1 MKRRAKQNKGITLIK
16 KSNQLIEA
24 RYKFDVWETRVFL
37 SVLSYIRREDED
49 FKTYRIWYRDVIKT
63 FGLTSGQSYGF
74 LRDASRSLMRK
85 VFNVTNE
92 ENGFQRETEYH
103 IIRSVNFLSEGE
115 KGRGVETQE
124 FIDITFDPQMKP
136 MLLQLQRNFTAYD
149 LRNVVKLGTYPVRVY
164 ELLKQYESIGERTL
178 GFEEMKRMFELTEEY
193 PLFGNF
199 FQKVIA
205 PSVRD
210 VNLHTDLTITKM
222 EKIKEGK
229 RVVALRFV
237 FQRKSEEELRM
248 ARGELIGKSL
258 EIPFPVAEKEA
269 QPVRAATEKDR
280 LFNLFHADVVQK
292 FGVTPSVFLELLE
305 DCNEEKLAQAIRVT
319 RRAKSL
325 NQIKSSL
332 AGFFVQA
339 LKTGYTDPKEEAL
352 KRKESEE
359 QQKQAKDEVRLKLE
373 ALKDELASK
382 INDTIRELTT
392 ANPEITNQ
400 AINALY
406 ENPVSKSVIDE
417 QEKLLVRALTIEDFR
432 HERILREMV
441 KAKIAELEREKFSPL
456 YESYEERVALLK
468 AEFNK
473 LYPNIP

>member
-1 MKRRAKQNKGITLIK
+1 MKKRHHQNKGITLIK

-37 SVLSYIRREDED
+37 SVLSHIRREDED

-74 LRDASRSLMRK
+74 LRDAARSLMRK
-85 VFNVTNE
+85 VFNVASE
-92 ENGFQRETEYH
+92 EDGFQRETEYH

-115 KGRGVETQE
+115 KGRGVENQE

-199 FQKVIA
+199 YQKVIA

-222 EKIKEGK
+222 EKVKEGK
-229 RVVALRFV
+229 RVVGIRFV
-237 FQRKSEEELRM
+237 FQRKSEEELRT
-248 ARGELIGKSL
+248 ARGEFIGKSL
-258 EIPFPVAEKEA
+258 EIPFPPQPKETQAERPE
-269 QPVRAATEKDR
+269 TDKDR
-280 LFNLFHADVVQK
+280 LFNRFHADVVQK

-305 DCNEEKLAQAIRVT
+305 GCTEAQVEQAIRVT
-319 RRAKSL
+319 RRAKSQ
-325 NQIKSSL
+325 NQIKTSL

-339 LKTGYTDPKEEAL
+339 LKSGYTDPQEEAQTRKLVEAKKKATLEDIKAQLEVL
-352 KRKESEE
+352 KE
-359 QQKQAKDEVRLKLE
+359 D
-373 ALKDELASK
+373 LASK
-382 INDTIRELTT
+382 INDKIRELTSS
-392 ANPEITNQ
+392 NPDLTTQ
-400 AINALY
+400 AIESLY
-406 ENPVSKSVIDE
+406 ENPVSKTVIDE
-417 QEKLLVRALTIEDFR
+417 QEKTLARPLNIEDFR

-441 KAKIAELEREKFSPL
+441 KAKIVDLERGQFASLYKD
-456 YESYEERVALLK
+456 YESQIAALK
-468 AEFNK
+468 AA
-473 LYPNIP
+473 YDQD

>member
-1 MKRRAKQNKGITLIK
+1 MKRKPRQNKGITLIK

-37 SVLSYIRREDED
+37 SVLSHIRREDED
-49 FKTYRIWYRDVIKT
+49 FKPYRIWYRDVIKT

-74 LRDASRSLMRK
+74 LRDAARSLMRK
-85 VFNVTNE
+85 VFNVSHE

-115 KGRGVETQE
+115 KGRGVESQE

-164 ELLKQYESIGERTL
+164 ELLKQYENIGERTL
-178 GFEEMKRMFELTEEY
+178 GFDEMKRMFELTEEY

-199 FQKVIA
+199 YQKVIA

-210 VNLHTDLTITKM
+210 VNLHTDINITKV
-222 EKIKEGK
+222 EKVKEGK

-237 FQRKSEEELRM
+237 FHRKTEEEIRM
-248 ARGELIGKSL
+248 ARGEFIGKSL
-258 EIPFPVAEKEA
+258 EIPFPTAEKENPQLA
-269 QPVRAATEKDR
+269 RPATEKDR

-305 DCNEEKLAQAIRVT
+305 GCSEADIHQAIRVT
-319 RRAKSL
+319 RRAKSQG
-325 NQIKSSL
+325 QIKSNQ

-339 LKTGYTDPKEEAL
+339 LKNGYTDAKEEEMR
-352 KRKESEE
+352 RKASEE
-359 QQKQAKDEVRLKLE
+359 QQQAKKEAVKQQMETLKE
-373 ALKDELASK
+373 ELSLK
-382 INDTIRELTT
+382 INEKIRELTT
-392 ANPEITNQ
+392 ADPNLTND
-400 AINALY
+400 AIQSLY
-406 ENPVSKSVIDE
+406 KNPVSKTVIDE
-417 QEKLLVRALTIEDFR
+417 LEAVLGRVLDIDDFR
-432 HERILREMV
+432 KERILREMV
-441 KAKIAELEREKFSPL
+441 KANIVDMRKLDFITILED
-456 YESYEERVALLK
+456 YESKVLALKK
-468 AEFNK
+468 AFSGF
-473 LYPNIP
+473 

>member
-1 MKRRAKQNKGITLIK
+1 MRRRAKQNKGITLIK

-37 SVLSYIRREDED
+37 SVLSHIRREDED
-49 FKTYRIWYRDVIKT
+49 FKSYRIWYRDVIKT

-74 LRDASRSLMRK
+74 LRDAARSLMRK
-85 VFNVTNE
+85 VFNVSHE

-149 LRNVVKLGTYPVRVY
+149 LRNVVKLGTYPVRIY

-199 FQKVIA
+199 YQKVIA

-210 VNLHTDLTITKM
+210 VNLHTDLNITKV
-222 EKIKEGK
+222 EKLKEGK
-229 RVVALRFV
+229 RVIALRFV
-237 FQRKSEEELRM
+237 FHRKSEEEIKM
-248 ARGELIGKSL
+248 ARGEFIGKSL
-258 EIPFPVAEKEA
+258 EIPFPPAHKSNAGDRPE
-269 QPVRAATEKDR
+269 TEKDR

-305 DCNEEKLAQAIRVT
+305 GCTEQQVNQAIRVT

-325 NQIKSSL
+325 NQIKSSI

-339 LKTGYTDPKEEAL
+339 LKNGYTDPKEEEQ
-352 KRKESEE
+352 KRKQSED
-359 QQKQAKDEVRLKLE
+359 AKKVLE
-373 ALKDELASK
+373 AQIRLRLESLKEEHSSK
-382 INDTIRELTT
+382 INDKIRELTST
-392 ANPEITNQ
+392 NPELTNE
-400 AINALY
+400 AIQALY

-417 QEKLLVRALTIEDFR
+417 QEKALARPLNIEDFR
-432 HERILREMV
+432 KERILREMV
-441 KAKIAELEREKFSPL
+441 KAKLVDMRKPDFITIL
-456 YESYEERVALLK
+456 ESYEAQVAELK
-468 AEFNK
+468 QA
-473 LYPNIP
+473 YSAI

>member
-1 MKRRAKQNKGITLIK
+1 MKRRLKQNKGITLIK
-16 KSNQLIEA
+16 KSNQLIES

-37 SVLSYIRREDED
+37 SVLSHIRREDED

-85 VFNVTNE
+85 VFNVSHE

-115 KGRGVETQE
+115 KGKGVETQE

-149 LRNVVKLGTYPVRVY
+149 LRNVVKLGTYPVRIY

-178 GFEEMKRMFELTEEY
+178 GFEEIKRMFELTEEY

-210 VNLHTDLTITKM
+210 VNLHTDLNITKL
-222 EKIKEGK
+222 EKLKEGK
-229 RVVALRFV
+229 KIVAIRFV
-237 FQRKSEEELRM
+237 FQRKSEEELRT

-258 EIPFPVAEKEA
+258 EIPFPSPTKESA
-269 QPVRAATEKDR
+269 QERPETEKDR

-292 FGVTPSVFLELLE
+292 FGVTPSVFLELL
-305 DCNEEKLAQAIRVT
+305 DGCTEEQVSQAIRVT

-325 NQIKSSL
+325 NQIKSSVP
-332 AGFFVQA
+332 GFFVQA
-339 LKTGYTDPKEEAL
+339 LKAGYTDSKEEEQ
-352 KRKESEE
+352 KRRAAEE
-359 QQKQAKDEVRLKLE
+359 QQKIRQEELKSKVE
-373 ALKDELASK
+373 ALKEDLAGK
-382 INDTIRELTT
+382 INEKIRELTSS
-392 ANPEITNQ
+392 NPTITNQ
-400 AINALY
+400 AIEALY
-406 ENPVSKSVIDE
+406 DNPVSKSVIDE
-417 QEKLLVRALTIEDFR
+417 QEKTLTKELTIEDFR

-441 KAKIAELEREKFSPL
+441 KAKIVDLEKSKFASLFEEYERKAEL
-456 YESYEERVALLK
+456 LK
-468 AEFNK
+468 KQFG
-473 LYPNIP
+473 

>member
-1 MKRRAKQNKGITLIK
+1 MKRKAKQNKGITLIK
-16 KSNQLIEA
+16 KSNQLIES

-37 SVLSYIRREDED
+37 SVLSHIRREDED

-85 VFNVTNE
+85 VFNVASE

-149 LRNVVKLGTYPVRVY
+149 LRNVVKLGTYPVRIY

-199 FQKVIA
+199 YQKVIA

-210 VNLHTDLTITKM
+210 VNLHTDLNITKI
-222 EKIKEGK
+222 EKVKEGK
-229 RVVALRFV
+229 RVVAIRFV
-237 FQRKSEEELRM
+237 FQRKSEEELRT

-258 EIPFPVAEKEA
+258 EIPFPEAAGKDALAEPQE
-269 QPVRAATEKDR
+269 TEKDK
-280 LFNLFHADVVQK
+280 LFNRFHADVVQK
-292 FGVTPSVFLELLE
+292 FGVTPSVFMELLD
-305 DCNEEKLAQAIRVT
+305 DCTEAQVEKAIRVT
-319 RRAKSL
+319 RRAKSQ
-325 NQIKSSL
+325 NQIKSSI
-332 AGFFVQA
+332 AGFFVQS
-339 LKTGYTDPKEEAL
+339 LKSGYTDPQEEAL
-352 KRKESEE
+352 SRKAAEE
-359 QQKQAKDEVRLKLE
+359 QKNVLREEIKSKIE
-373 ALKDELASK
+373 ALKDGLATK
-382 INDTIRELTT
+382 INDKIRELTA
-392 ANPEITNQ
+392 ANPELTNQ
-400 AINALY
+400 AIQSLN
-406 ENPVSKSVIDE
+406 ENPISKSVIDE
-417 QEKLLVRALTIEDFR
+417 QEKTLARPLGIEDFR

-441 KAKIAELEREKFSPL
+441 KAKIVELERDSFSHL
-456 YESYEERVALLK
+456 YKHYEDSVALLK
-468 AEFNK
+468 VAFDK
-473 LYPNIP
+473 L

>member
-1 MKRRAKQNKGITLIK
+1 MKRRSKKNKGITLIK

-37 SVLSYIRREDED
+37 SVLSNIRREDED

-74 LRDASRSLMRK
+74 LRDAARSLMRK
-85 VFNVTNE
+85 VFNVSNE

-115 KGRGVETQE
+115 KGRGVESQE

-199 FQKVIA
+199 YQKVIA
-205 PSVRD
+205 PSMRD
-210 VNLHTDLTITKM
+210 VNLHTDITITKI
-222 EKIKEGK
+222 EKVKEGK

-237 FQRKSEEELRM
+237 FQRKSDEELRM

-258 EIPFPVAEKEA
+258 EIPFPPPTKEA

-292 FGVTPSVFLELLE
+292 FGVTPSVFLELLADCTE
-305 DCNEEKLAQAIRVT
+305 DQLAQAIRVT

-332 AGFFVQA
+332 AGFFVYA
-339 LKTGYTDPKEEAL
+339 LKNGYTDPKEEEL
-352 KRKESEE
+352 KRKATETQLKQNQEE
-359 QQKQAKDEVRLKLE
+359 IKAKLDGLKE
-373 ALKDELASK
+373 ELASN

-392 ANPEITNQ
+392 ANPNITNQ
-400 AINALY
+400 AMEALY

-417 QEKLLVRALTIEDFR
+417 QEKLLSRALTIEDFR

-441 KAKIAELEREKFSPL
+441 KAKIVELEPGKFKPL
-456 YESYEERVALLK
+456 YDDYEKHIALLK

-473 LYPNIP
+473 NLK

>member
-1 MKRRAKQNKGITLIK
+1 MKRKRKQNKGITLIK

-37 SVLSYIRREDED
+37 SVLANIRREDED

-85 VFNVTNE
+85 VFNVSNE

-115 KGRGVETQE
+115 KGRGVESQE

-205 PSVRD
+205 PSMRD
-210 VNLHTDLTITKM
+210 VNLHTDITITKV

-258 EIPFPVAEKEA
+258 EIPFPPPSKEA
-269 QPVRAATEKDR
+269 APVRPATEKDR
-280 LFNLFHADVVQK
+280 LFNLFHGDVVQK

-305 DCNEEKLAQAIRVT
+305 GCTEEQLSQAIRVT
-319 RRAKSL
+319 RRAKSQ

-339 LKTGYTDPKEEAL
+339 LKNGYTDPKEEEL
-352 KRKESEE
+352 KRKASEARE
-359 QQKQAKDEVRLKLE
+359 TQAKIEIKESME

-382 INDTIRELTT
+382 INDTIRELTS
-392 ANPEITNQ
+392 ANPELTRQ
-400 AINALY
+400 AIDALY

-417 QEKLLVRALTIEDFR
+417 QEKLLNRALSIEDFR
-432 HERILREMV
+432 QERILREMV
-441 KAKIAELEREKFSPL
+441 KAKIVELEKGKFKPFYDE
-456 YESYEERVALLK
+456 YEGKVALLK
-468 AEFNK
+468 VAYNK
-473 LYPNIP
+473 YSSNL